1 MKAKYWTE
9 MEILSCRP
17 ENKPNFF
24 SNDQRGENVIRLYL
38 KQIALDKHVSES
50 YKNNKPH

>member
-9 MEILSCRP
+9 IEILSW
-17 ENKPNFF
+17 KKKL
-24 SNDQRGENVIRLYL
+24 NDQRGEKLYYTYL
-38 KQIALDKHVSES
+38 KQIALDKHGSES